1 MVGEPAAADQE
12 QLQDGLPHWTRLG
25 RVLPAG
31 LPRPGL
37 RGGPAQRG
45 PAGGGVVLSEGDD
58 GGARDSG
65 SRAISGDY
73 TVNAELPVV
82 GSPIRQE
89 PT

>member
-1 MVGEPAAADQE
+1 MEKKE
-12 QLQDGLPHWTRLG
+12 LLIR
-25 RVLPAG
+25 R
-31 LPRPGL
+31 
-37 RGGPAQRG
+37 
-45 PAGGGVVLSEGDD
+45 
-58 GGARDSG
+58 